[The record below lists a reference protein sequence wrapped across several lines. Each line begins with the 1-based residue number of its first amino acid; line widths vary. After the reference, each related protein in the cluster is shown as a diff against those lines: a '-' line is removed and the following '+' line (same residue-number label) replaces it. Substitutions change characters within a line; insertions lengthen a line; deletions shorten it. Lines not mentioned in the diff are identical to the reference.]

1 MTVGLNAKGAQHL
14 WILPLVAGFAPLAFL
29 LTQESG
35 EGSRTQNIGFL
46 PDWLF
51 VHSQNFMGL
60 AVVAI
65 LLCAG
70 IAAFSRVSANRFD
83 NDRRPEGLLLILA
96 GQLVVALNALVNDPI
111 IVVGL
116 LAIGVGLS
124 TLGILRTVAYR
135 MGSTPVMSER
145 ELGIAACGM
154 GVLYYV
160 LVTNRGQREIEI
172 EGGMVEFTE
181 QVLGVVNTSLGVV
194 ALFAALLT
202 AWLMS
207 TDRQSIAVPLA
218 VMAVGFA
225 ATTLFGWMASVDI
238 LLEGPQANTRESAVA
253 VIGLGAITAA
263 YIHPQAAHAL
273 APSVIVDSE
282 VNVRRSI
289 ISFSVVLIG
298 PLLVGINLVLK
309 ATASEPGTDP
319 LSGQETDPLS
329 PVATTIGASALSL
342 LVAMHLLG
350 LVRRWVKVEHQG
362 QHDPLTSLPNR
373 PLFFSRLELTIES
386 ARLRDSRFAT
396 MFLDLDRFKAVNDTL
411 GHDAGDELLRQVANR
426 LQDAAQ
432 RVSSEV
438 TVARLGGDEF
448 AIIVPET
455 KDARHAHA
463 IGRLFLDQFLEPFD
477 VGLRDIYVTPSIGMA
492 EYPKDGTGVDELI
505 ENADTAMFE
514 AKERGRNTVVA
525 YSPEQR
531 IPGAHRL
538 EIEAALH
545 RAVERNEL
553 ELYFQPQIDLQTGKI
568 FAVESLIRW
577 VHPTLGR
584 ISPEKFVPVAEESS
598 LIDSIGQWIIDE
610 ACRAAA
616 RWEQIGLPP
625 INVAVNLSPR
635 QFQKSVHLVDNV
647 SRALRESGLSPHR
660 LELELTESLA
670 LEKPEEVNETLIR
683 FKDMGIRTAIDDFG
697 VGHTGLDYLDRIEV
711 DTLKIDRSFI
721 NRIGESGAP
730 LVTAVISL
738 AKGLELDVIAEG
750 VETRAQVNFLAAHG
764 CRYMQ
769 GYLFSKP
776 LTGAQLEQVLRNQMR
791 RDTQGT
797 NSLANTASELPSE
810 PDLFDSSA
818 A

>member
-1 MTVGLNAKGAQHL
+1 MKSGDRPAAANYIWLASL
-14 WILPLVAGFAPLAFL
+14 IAGFVPLLFL
-29 LTQESG
+29 IVQESHRW
-35 EGSRTQNIGFL
+35 E
-46 PDWLF
+46 
-51 VHSQNFMGL
+51 L
-60 AVVAI
+60 AVGAI
-65 LLCAG
+65 GVSLVIAG
-70 IAAFSRVSANRFD
+70 ISFRAQQRH
-83 NDRRPEGLLLILA
+83 NDEDLRPIGLLMILA
-96 GQLVVALNALVNDPI
+96 GQLMVALTSFVSDPLFIAPLLAVGVALS
-111 IVVGL
+111 VVGL
-116 LAIGVGLS
+116 IQ
-124 TLGILRTVAYR
+124 TVAFR
-135 MGSTPVMSER
+135 MGSRPVMSER
-145 ELGIAACGM
+145 ELAIAACG
-154 GVLYYV
+154 
-160 LVTNRGQREIEI
+160 
-172 EGGMVEFTE
+172 
-181 QVLGVVNTSLGVV
+181 LGLIFFVVV
-194 ALFAALLT
+194 AELEAVDWPERAFPLANTLSGTAALFGMLFAI
-202 AWLMS
+202 WLVS
-207 TDRQSIAVPLA
+207 TDRQSFSMPIAVMSLA
-218 VMAVGFA
+218 FG
-225 ATTLFGWMASVDI
+225 ATTLVGAMTSINVAS
-238 LLEGPQANTRESAVA
+238 EAANVNIWENAVA
-253 VIGLGAITAA
+253 IIGLGAAVAA
-263 YIHPQAAHAL
+263 YVHPQIQQAL

-289 ISFSVVLIG
+289 ISFSVVLVG
-298 PLLVGINLVLK
+298 PLLIGVDLIGDLELSL
-309 ATASEPGTDP
+309 ATI
-319 LSGQETDPLS
+319 
-329 PVATTIGASALSL
+329 TIGSSALSL

-350 LVRRWVKVEHQG
+350 LVRRWVAVEHQG

-373 PLFFSRLELTIES
+373 PLFFSRLGLTIDS
-386 ARLRDSRFAT
+386 ARHRETRFAT

-411 GHDAGDELLRQVANR
+411 GHDAGDELLRQVAQR
-426 LQDAAQ
+426 LAEASH
-432 RVSSEV
+432 RVAPDL

-448 AIIVPET
+448 AIIVPEI

-463 IGRLFLDQFLEPFD
+463 IGRLFLDQFLDPFD

-492 EYPKDGTGVDELI
+492 EFPKDGSTVEELI

-525 YSPEQR
+525 YSPDQR

-545 RAVERNEL
+545 RAVERGEL
-553 ELYFQPQIDLQTGKI
+553 ELYFQPQVDLHTGKI

-584 ISPEKFVPVAEESS
+584 ISPDKFVPVAEESS
-598 LIDSIGQWIIDE
+598 LIDSIGEWIIDE
-610 ACRAAA
+610 ACRSAA

-635 QFQKSVHLVDNV
+635 QFQRSVHLVDNV
-647 SRALRESGLSPHR
+647 TRALQESGLSPAR

-683 FKDMGIRTAIDDFG
+683 FREMGIRTAIDDFG

-711 DTLKIDRSFI
+711 DVLKIDRSFI

-738 AKGLELDVIAEG
+738 AKGLNLDVIAEG
-750 VETRAQVNFLAAHG
+750 VETRAQVNFLASHG

-791 RDTQGT
+791 QDTEGVT
-797 NSLANTASELPSE
+797 TAAHAAEELPGE